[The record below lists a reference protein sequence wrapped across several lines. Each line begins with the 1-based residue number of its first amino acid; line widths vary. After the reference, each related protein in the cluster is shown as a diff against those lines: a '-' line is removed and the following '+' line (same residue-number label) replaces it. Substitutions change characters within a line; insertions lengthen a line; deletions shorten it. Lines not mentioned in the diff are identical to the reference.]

1 KALAE
6 WAGQGDNRP
15 RLVAP
20 AAETADKDAWQ
31 GKLDKN
37 AKSIVLYFSAQGG
50 ADANGAFLWFIPADA
65 KTPSDAHKLRVKD
78 ILARLE
84 GLPKDQPK
92 LLIFDAARLPASW
105 PHGMLFNDF
114 ARALKEL
121 DGEIAKVG
129 GLVVIC
135 SSDADERAWSS
146 EEFRS
151 SVFGHFVVEGLKG
164 AAGKQPGER
173 ITAAG
178 LFDYVSTEVTRWA
191 FANRD
196 EKQTPILLPANGG
209 RERAEAIELSVV
221 PVGGYTKPALPERPG
236 KVPDDL
242 KAAWETAVDLAGRTP
257 APDTLDPGKW
267 REYLDLLIRWERLV
281 RLGEDPEPVRA
292 RAVVLGEQLKAGPGA
307 ADPPCLP
314 VAFPVG
320 RALGVPSAER
330 DLKAFGRLWSPPV
343 GVTRVDEWK
352 KQLGPEAANETA
364 RRVVVAEMLI
374 ERVLADGPSK
384 STLETADAVLGVVD
398 VARVGTAE
406 GHYVRMLHRHL
417 DKDNRPPD
425 ALLGKAIKLRREAE
439 EVAWVGGAGEKE
451 YPYSEQVYRW
461 IQGRVE
467 AGDEAR
473 SKGEDLLFDAEAK
486 SWQKSETDYFTPA
499 RQYYA
504 QARDDAKVVTAAL
517 NTRDKVLARLP
528 YYARWVAGY
537 RGKLPAAEVERLLG
551 RVEAAARGAHRLA
564 TLTAEVPE
572 SPAARIV
579 ELKALTDQVNADFV
593 AVTGAFDKD
602 VERLSNTVHPSN
614 WHALDTALAVP
625 FIAAKDRVKLIGFV
639 RDVSYQLATKEE
651 QPAGAVGQ
659 SLPAQENAK
668 RQGRMALAVLGDNS
682 PDLQAMIATPKP
694 GAWWESLREV
704 GDRLGKRYQ
713 GLANESRAA
722 AARAAAAPKFKDAGP
737 HLAEAARLAR
747 LADPAAPL
755 SDEPV
760 AADRR

>member
-1 KALAE
+1 EPIPPRKLNRQVPRELERVCLQCLEKKPADRYPTAAALAEDLGRFLAGQPVTARATPPGRKSRFGGPPVAVTSPPPAGSKRKSRTRRFVFAGILAGLVTAILLALIVVVIYYWRPVRYPELVVVGPNPGGSLAAIENSGGSNAAKALAE

-20 AAETADKDAWQ
+20 AAETADKDAWP

-37 AKSIVLYFSAQGG
+37 AQSIRFYFSAQGG

-173 ITAAG
+173 TAAARI
-178 LFDYVSTEVTRWA
+178 FDYVSTEVTRWA

-267 REYLDLLIRWERLV
+267 REYLDLLIRWERLG
-281 RLGEDPEPVRA
+281 RLGGDPEPVRA
-292 RAVVLGEQLKAGPGA
+292 RAVVLGAQLKA
-307 ADPPCLP
+307 
-314 VAFPVG
+314 
-320 RALGVPSAER
+320 
-330 DLKAFGRLWSPPV
+330 
-343 GVTRVDEWK
+343 
-352 KQLGPEAANETA
+352 
-364 RRVVVAEMLI
+364 
-374 ERVLADGPSK
+374 
-384 STLETADAVLGVVD
+384 
-398 VARVGTAE
+398 
-406 GHYVRMLHRHL
+406 
-417 DKDNRPPD
+417 
-425 ALLGKAIKLRREAE
+425 
-439 EVAWVGGAGEKE
+439 
-451 YPYSEQVYRW
+451 
-461 IQGRVE
+461 
-467 AGDEAR
+467 
-473 SKGEDLLFDAEAK
+473 
-486 SWQKSETDYFTPA
+486 
-499 RQYYA
+499 
-504 QARDDAKVVTAAL
+504 
-517 NTRDKVLARLP
+517 
-528 YYARWVAGY
+528 
-537 RGKLPAAEVERLLG
+537 
-551 RVEAAARGAHRLA
+551 
-564 TLTAEVPE
+564 
-572 SPAARIV
+572 
-579 ELKALTDQVNADFV
+579 
-593 AVTGAFDKD
+593 
-602 VERLSNTVHPSN
+602 
-614 WHALDTALAVP
+614 
-625 FIAAKDRVKLIGFV
+625 
-639 RDVSYQLATKEE
+639 
-651 QPAGAVGQ
+651 
-659 SLPAQENAK
+659 
-668 RQGRMALAVLGDNS
+668 
-682 PDLQAMIATPKP
+682 
-694 GAWWESLREV
+694 
-704 GDRLGKRYQ
+704 
-713 GLANESRAA
+713 
-722 AARAAAAPKFKDAGP
+722 
-737 HLAEAARLAR
+737 
-747 LADPAAPL
+747 
-755 SDEPV
+755 
-760 AADRR
+760 